1 MSPVSFVVLAI
12 RLALFSLQHTHTHTH
27 LGKCP
32 CTGMQVCKY
41 RNIQTMS
48 LTLSLVMKYN
58 LFLAH
63 GTVGKTVPIAF
74 SKRTFPFL
82 QHLCQWMFPF
92 SDYCASSPCK
102 NSGVCKDV
110 GSTHRCICQRGTTG
124 TNCESKSLFSP
135 SVVPLVVAPQGSKKK
150 SWVVVDRIKKRVSLH
165 LT

>member
-1 MSPVSFVVLAI
+1 MSPVLFVVLAI
-12 RLALFSLQHTHTHTH
+12 RLALFHCNTHTH
-27 LGKCP
+27 LGKCA
-32 CTGMQVCKY
+32 CTGMQVCRH

-74 SKRTFPFL
+74 SKKTFPILATFMPIIR
-82 QHLCQWMFPF
+82 MFPF

-124 TNCESKSLFSP
+124 TNCESESLFSP
-135 SVVPLVVAPQGSKKK
+135 SVVPLVVAPQRSNKNC
-150 SWVVVDRIKKRVSLH
+150 WVVVDRIKKRVSLP